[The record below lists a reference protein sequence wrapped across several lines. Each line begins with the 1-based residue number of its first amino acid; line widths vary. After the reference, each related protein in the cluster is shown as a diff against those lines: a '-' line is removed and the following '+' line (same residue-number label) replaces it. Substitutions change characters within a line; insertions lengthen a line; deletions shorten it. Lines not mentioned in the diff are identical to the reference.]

1 MSILHRG
8 HSIDASYQ
16 VLVHLAKRFQRRRL
30 KCEKQTDDRRLTPS
44 DGKSSYCLWQG
55 LLNSILKCEYIL
67 VMYRINMLH
76 YISISY
82 FSKGDN
88 YKSYLSFNRGKYF
101 FRNQAIRNKSC
112 LWRPCLLTDR
122 DKMSNLY
129 REPSIDASY
138 QVPVPFGRG
147 VSEEKIKM

>member
-1 MSILHRG
+1 
-8 HSIDASYQ
+8 
-16 VLVHLAKRFQRRRL
+16 
-30 KCEKQTDDRRLTPS
+30 
-44 DGKSSYCLWQG
+44 
-55 LLNSILKCEYIL
+55 
-67 VMYRINMLH
+67 MLH

-101 FRNQAIRNKSC
+101 LEINLSETRVAC
-112 LWRPCLLTDR
+112 GERPCLLTDR

-129 REPSIDASY
+129 KELSIDDSY